1 MQINLN
7 SVRVFC
13 VAAKHLNFRLA
24 AEELHRTHGAVAQQV
39 RQLEEQ
45 LGLALFERL
54 PRGLA
59 LTDEGKSYYQE
70 CRKAI
75 QRIDQATVSLWSAN
89 GQLRLSVP
97 PSLASRWLVSLLPAF
112 SAVYPD
118 IDIQLSATD
127 KLVELGQGEA
137 DLAIRI
143 ASNTTDSDLCYEF
156 LAPMQL
162 CMVASP
168 EYPIIGD
175 MDLPTVVAKHRL
187 IEDSHPSWQLYFDA
201 YDMPMPKAAMAFN
214 QTTLAIDAAVNGMGI
229 ALTPR
234 LYVEKELAAKRLQV
248 LTELQASGPYAF
260 YLVYARK
267 SAVNDSLRDKFAH
280 WLRSQFSHHVGS

>member
-1 MQINLN
+1 MQVNLN

-39 RQLEEQ
+39 RLLEEQ
-45 LGLALFERL
+45 LGVTLFERL

-59 LTDEGKSYYQE
+59 LTTEGKAYYQE

-75 QRIDQATVSLWSAN
+75 HRIDQVTASLWLPN

-97 PSLASRWLVSLLPAF
+97 PSLASRWLVSLLPEF
-112 SAVYPD
+112 SSTYPD

-127 KLVELGQGEA
+127 KLVELAQGEA
-137 DLAIRI
+137 DVAIRI
-143 ASNTTDSDLCYEF
+143 ASDTTDQDLCYEF

-168 EYPIIGD
+168 DYIIDGD
-175 MDLPTVVAKHRL
+175 TAKPEVIAQQRL
-187 IEDSHPSWQLYFDA
+187 IEDSHPSWQLYFDQ
-201 YDMPMPKAAMAFN
+201 YDLPMPKTAMAFN
-214 QTTLAIDAAVNGMGI
+214 QTTLAIDAAANGMGI
-229 ALTPR
+229 ALTPK
-234 LYVEKELAAKRLQV
+234 LYAEKELASNRLVV
-248 LTELQASGPYAF
+248 LDELGDSGPYAF
-260 YLVYARK
+260 YLVYPRNSNLNA
-267 SAVNDSLRDKFAH
+267 SLRGKFAD
-280 WLRSQFSHHVGS
+280 WLRTQIVAHID